1 MPVITGPPPAAP
13 PQRGPRLVLHAV
25 GLVAVAVV
33 SGLVWW
39 LIRSGGGVSGEPAA
53 PTPANPLTSGEFSYT
68 VVAGPQTSTDCAGN
82 AYGDVANWFVQHPC
96 ERVVRALYTTRSGE
110 ARALVSVVVVTM
122 PTATQA
128 QQLKLITDTDG
139 TGNVNDL
146 VRDGTASLP
155 GAPSVAGGEYHSK
168 SEGKEVT
175 IVESEFYGD
184 HADDALL
191 TRIGSD
197 ALRLSEALRS

>member
-1 MPVITGPPPAAP
+1 MPVITGSPPAAP
-13 PQRGPRLVLHAV
+13 PQRGPRLVLYAV

-39 LIRSGGGVSGEPAA
+39 LIRSGGGVSGQVAA
-53 PTPANPLTSGEFSYT
+53 PTEENPLTSGEFSYT

-82 AYGDVANWFVQHPC
+82 AYGDVASWFTQHPC

-122 PTATQA
+122 PTATEA

-175 IVESEFYGD
+175 IVESEFYGE
-184 HADDALL
+184 HTDDALL
-191 TRIGSD
+191 PRIGSD
-197 ALRLSEALRS
+197 ALRLSAALRG

>member
-1 MPVITGPPPAAP
+1 MLYAA
-13 PQRGPRLVLHAV
+13 V
-25 GLVAVAVV
+25 LVAVAVV

-39 LIRSGGGVSGEPAA
+39 LIRSGGDSAPPAA
-53 PTPANPLTSGEFSYT
+53 PTTAAENPLTSGEFSYT
-68 VVAGPQTSTDCAGN
+68 TVAGPDTSTDCAGN
-82 AYGDVANWFVQHPC
+82 SYGDVANWFAQHPC

-122 PTATQA
+122 PSATEA
-128 QQLKLITDTDG
+128 QQLKLITDTEG

-155 GAPSVAGGEYHSK
+155 GAPSVAGGEYHSE
-168 SEGKEVT
+168 SEGTEVT
-175 IVESEFYGD
+175 IVEAEFYGD
-184 HADDALL
+184 HTDDPLL

-197 ALRLSEALRS
+197 ALRLSDALRG